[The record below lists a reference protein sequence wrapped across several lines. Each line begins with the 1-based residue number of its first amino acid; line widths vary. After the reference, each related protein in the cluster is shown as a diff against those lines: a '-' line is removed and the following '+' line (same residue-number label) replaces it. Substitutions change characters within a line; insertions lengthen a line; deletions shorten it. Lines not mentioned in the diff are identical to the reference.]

1 MESSPGS
8 ALRLRPG
15 GRDRARSGS
24 VGRANRH
31 PGAVSG
37 SRRAGASTA
46 LADGRGR
53 APAHRS
59 GGALQRSPPR
69 EARARRRRA
78 SRPRPGARALDPRR
92 RCRLRSFGQR
102 AAGGLFRPRRD
113 GRAGT
118 QRRRDTHGGERSR
131 KRDDRHHQTA
141 VHRGCGSGGERVIS
155 VLVAD
160 DHPVVR
166 DGLCT
171 MLELE
176 ADIKVV
182 GRAADGAEAV
192 EQARRTHPDV
202 ILLDVQMPV
211 MDGIEALRKIR
222 ARDPEAPLSVL
233 TTNRNE
239 DYILPSL
246 KAGALGY
253 LLKDAPR
260 EELAGAIRA
269 VAAGE
274 SLLDPQLVSAAAEH
288 MPSITR
294 RERDVLRLMADGKNN
309 AEIAVLLFVSE
320 HTVKTHVSNI
330 LEKLGCKD
338 RAAAVLLA
346 WRRHII

>member
-1 MESSPGS
+1 M
-8 ALRLRPG
+8 
-15 GRDRARSGS
+15 
-24 VGRANRH
+24 
-31 PGAVSG
+31 
-37 SRRAGASTA
+37 
-46 LADGRGR
+46 
-53 APAHRS
+53 
-59 GGALQRSPPR
+59 
-69 EARARRRRA
+69 
-78 SRPRPGARALDPRR
+78 
-92 RCRLRSFGQR
+92 
-102 AAGGLFRPRRD
+102 
-113 GRAGT
+113 
-118 QRRRDTHGGERSR
+118 
-131 KRDDRHHQTA
+131 
-141 VHRGCGSGGERVIS
+141 IS

-176 ADIKVV
+176 PDIKVV
-182 GRAADGAEAV
+182 GRASDGVEAV

-222 ARDPEAPLSVL
+222 ARDPEARVIVL
-233 TTNRNE
+233 TTYRNE
-239 DYILPSL
+239 DYIFPSL

-253 LLKDAPR
+253 LLKDATR

-274 SLLDPQLVSAAAEH
+274 SLLDPQLVSAAAEN

-309 AEIAVLLFVSE
+309 AEIAVLLFLSE
-320 HTVKTHVSNI
+320 NTVKTHVSNI